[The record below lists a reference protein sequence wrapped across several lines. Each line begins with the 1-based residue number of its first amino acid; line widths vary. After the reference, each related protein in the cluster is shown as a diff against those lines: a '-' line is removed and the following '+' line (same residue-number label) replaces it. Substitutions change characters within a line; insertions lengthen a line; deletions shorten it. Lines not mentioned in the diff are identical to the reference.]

1 MINRFLS
8 KFSKILA
15 ISILAIFMNYPV
27 FATDGYFGVAFGTKN
42 KGMGGA
48 GIALY
53 QHSLLGANNPAGMF
67 KLGTKFSFSIS
78 AFNPNRSYTVEGA
91 PTMPSPTSFPPPFGL
106 TPGTYE
112 SINKLFPMPAIA
124 INIPLNE
131 KSSISI
137 GMYGN
142 GGMNSEYETKT
153 FYAQYLDGAVMP
165 DGSNPM
171 NGVSSPTGISMMQG
185 FGTLSFSRELYKGW
199 SAGLT
204 AIGAAQ
210 AFQAT
215 GLQAFG
221 NFGMSMYPDA
231 LTNNDYDMSYGFG
244 GKIGIMGPIVK
255 GLSMG
260 ATYQT
265 ELNMS
270 AFDKYK
276 GLFAEEGKFN
286 VPANWTAGLAYE
298 TGKMAFAVDVKQIFY
313 SKVKAVG
320 NVITPSALMPYAM
333 GATGLVPNPNYVPLG
348 STEGSGFGWK
358 DMTIFKVGAQY
369 SVCET
374 MDLRAGFSHGNNPV
388 QTSEVLFNILAPAVI
403 ENHVTLGFTKKFG
416 KKELDFAI
424 VRALNNKVTG
434 ANRMD
439 PAQTITIE
447 MNQWEFEIGFSF

>member
-1 MINRFLS
+1 MNKHFLRSTS
-8 KFSKILA
+8 KVLLV
-15 ISILAIFMNYPV
+15 SILCMALGIEV

-53 QHSLLGANNPAGMF
+53 QHSLLGANNPAGMY
-67 KLGTKFSFSIS
+67 KLGTKFSVSVS
-78 AFNPNRSYTVEGA
+78 VFNPNRLYTVEGA

-112 SINKLFPMPAIA
+112 SINKIFPMPAIA
-124 INIPLNE
+124 FNIGLDE
-131 KSSISI
+131 KSSLSI

-153 FYAQYLDGAVMP
+153 FYAQYLDGAMMP

-171 NGVSSPTGISMMQG
+171 SGVSSPTGISMMQG
-185 FGTLSFSRELYKGW
+185 FGTISYSRELFKGW
-199 SAGLT
+199 SAGIT

-221 NFGMSMYPDA
+221 NFGMSLDPEN

-244 GKIGIMGPIVK
+244 GKIGIMGQVVD
-255 GLSMG
+255 GLTLG

-265 ELNMS
+265 VLSMS

-276 GLFAEEGKFN
+276 GLFAEGGKFD
-286 VPANWTAGLAYE
+286 VPANWTAGLAYS
-298 TGKMAFAVDVKQIFY
+298 TGKMTFAFDVKQILY
-313 SKVKAVG
+313 SKVKSVG
-320 NVITPSALMPYAM
+320 NIMNPMALMPYMM
-333 GATGLVPNPNYVPLG
+333 GATGLVPNPDYVPLG
-348 STEGSGFGWK
+348 SDEGSGFGWK

-369 SVCET
+369 GVCET

-388 QTSEVLFNILAPAVI
+388 QTSEVMFNILAPAVI
-403 ENHVTLGFTKKFG
+403 ENHITLGFTKRFG

-424 VRALNNKVTG
+424 VRALNNAVTG
-434 ANRMD
+434 VNQMD
-439 PAQTITIE
+439 PAQNITIE